1 MSRTR
6 VAFAFANT
14 SGVIRWQTRAL
25 RVTRIETCKLN
36 FARVV
41 LNTGERLLECAN
53 SLDALAMN
61 KQNRK
66 TQLFEIDRAE
76 RTALRTKPHTVK
88 QIHITE
94 KRSTG
99 EKIRRNHQY
108 ETTLEDAEARQVLM
122 EAARSFIGTIEF
134 YKSEFGGGKPH
145 DEAVKE
151 ALQCHEWRRGYVEG
165 LSVQEITWG
174 HMSAV
179 GEVNIEDAL
188 KLWSRVRVAADD
200 ELESGK
206 RGAKVA
212 GDNTT
217 PYSLAQYLAIR
228 ESFADQWK
236 PQGGIESAMVEMLS
250 ISYSLQMYWSTV
262 AHDRAMRTHDA
273 QRDQVKRYEFNGW
286 KSPYQSEA
294 DAVDQAHRLADGYN
308 RQFLRVLRQLRDL
321 RRYAPV
327 VIQNAQQVN
336 VGNQQ
341 VNVSAQR

>member
-1 MSRTR
+1 M
-6 VAFAFANT
+6 AIEFASTCA
-14 SGVIRWQTRAL
+14 VIRLQTCVL
-25 RVTRIETCKLN
+25 RVKRIEPCKLN
-36 FARVV
+36 FAPVV
-41 LNTGERLLECAN
+41 LNTSERLLECGI
-53 SLDALAMN
+53 SLDAFAMN
-61 KQNRK
+61 KPKRK
-66 TQLFEIDRAE
+66 THLYEIDRAA
-76 RTALRTKPHTVK
+76 RTARRTTPHTVK

-108 ETTLEDAEARQVLM
+108 ETTLEDAETRQVLM
-122 EAARSFIGTIEF
+122 EAAQSFIGTIEF

-179 GEVNIEDAL
+179 GEVDIRDGL
-188 KLWSRVRVAADD
+188 KLWTRVRETADD

-228 ESFADQWK
+228 DSFADQWK
-236 PQGGIESAMVEMLS
+236 PQGGIESAMIEMLA
-250 ISYSLQMYWSTV
+250 IAYSLQMYWSTV
-262 AHDRAMRTHDA
+262 AHDRAMQAHDS
-273 QRDQVKRYEFNGW
+273 QREALKRYETGGW

-327 VIQNAQQVN
+327 IIQSAGQVN

-341 VNVSAQR
+341 VNVSS

>member
-1 MSRTR
+1 
-6 VAFAFANT
+6 
-14 SGVIRWQTRAL
+14 
-25 RVTRIETCKLN
+25 
-36 FARVV
+36 
-41 LNTGERLLECAN
+41 
-53 SLDALAMN
+53 MN

-66 TQLFEIDRAE
+66 THLFEIDRTA
-76 RTALRTKPHTVK
+76 RTTRRTTPHTVK

-94 KRSTG
+94 NPSTG
-99 EKIRRNHQY
+99 EKINRNHQY
-108 ETTLEDAEARQVLM
+108 ETTLQDAETRQVLM
-122 EAARSFIGTIEF
+122 QAAQSFIRTVNF

-165 LSVQEITWG
+165 LSVEEITWG
-174 HMSAV
+174 HVSAV
-179 GEVNIEDAL
+179 GEANLEDAL
-188 KLWSRVRVAADD
+188 KLWSRVREAAND

-212 GDNTT
+212 GDNAD
-217 PYSLAQYLAIR
+217 PYALAQYLAIR
-228 ESFADQWK
+228 DSFADQWK
-236 PQGGIESAMVEMLS
+236 PQGGIESAMVEMLA
-250 ISYSLQMYWSTV
+250 ISYSLQMYWSGI
-262 AHDRAMRTHDA
+262 AHDRALRAHDD
-273 QRDQVKRYEFNGW
+273 QREALKRYEAGGW

-341 VNVSAQR
+341 VNVA

>member
-1 MSRTR
+1 
-6 VAFAFANT
+6 
-14 SGVIRWQTRAL
+14 
-25 RVTRIETCKLN
+25 VT
-36 FARVV
+36 
-41 LNTGERLLECAN
+41 
-53 SLDALAMN
+53 
-61 KQNRK
+61 
-66 TQLFEIDRAE
+66 
-76 RTALRTKPHTVK
+76 
-88 QIHITE
+88 QIHVTE

-108 ETTLEDAEARQVLM
+108 ETTIEDTETRQVLM
-122 EAARSFIGTIEF
+122 QAAQSFIGTVEF
-134 YKSEFGGGKPH
+134 YKSEFGGAKPH
-145 DEAVKE
+145 DEAVRE

-165 LSVQEITWG
+165 LSVEEITWG

-179 GEVNIEDAL
+179 GEASIEDAL
-188 KLWSRVRVAADD
+188 RLWTRVREAADD

-212 GDNTT
+212 GENTT

-228 ESFADQWK
+228 DSFADQWQ
-236 PQGGIESAMVEMLS
+236 PQGGIESAMIEMLAV
-250 ISYSLQMYWSTV
+250 SYSLQMSWSTI
-262 AHDRAMRTHDA
+262 AHERAMRTHDA
-273 QRDQVKRYEFNGW
+273 QRDQVQRYELNGW

-341 VNVSAQR
+341 VNLS

>member
-1 MSRTR
+1 MH
-6 VAFAFANT
+6 
-14 SGVIRWQTRAL
+14 AL
-25 RVTRIETCKLN
+25 RVRRIETCKLN
-36 FARVV
+36 CAPAVR
-41 LNTGERLLECAN
+41 NTDGRLLECEN
-53 SLDALAMN
+53 SSHAFAMN

-66 TQLFEIDRAE
+66 THLYEIDRAA
-76 RTALRTKPHTVK
+76 RAARRTKPHTVK
-88 QIHITE
+88 QTHVTE

-108 ETTLEDAEARQVLM
+108 ETTIEDAETRQVLM
-122 EAARSFIGTIEF
+122 EAAQTFIGTIEF
-134 YKSEFGGGKPH
+134 YKSDFGGGKPH

-165 LSVQEITWG
+165 LSVKEISWG

-188 KLWSRVRVAADD
+188 KLWSRVREAADD

-206 RGAKVA
+206 RGAKLA
-212 GDNTT
+212 GENTT

-228 ESFADQWK
+228 DSFADQWK
-236 PQGGIESAMVEMLS
+236 LQGGIESAMVEMLS

-262 AHDRAMRTHDA
+262 AHERAMRTHDA
-273 QRDQVKRYEFNGW
+273 QRDQVQRFESGGW

-341 VNVSAQR
+341 